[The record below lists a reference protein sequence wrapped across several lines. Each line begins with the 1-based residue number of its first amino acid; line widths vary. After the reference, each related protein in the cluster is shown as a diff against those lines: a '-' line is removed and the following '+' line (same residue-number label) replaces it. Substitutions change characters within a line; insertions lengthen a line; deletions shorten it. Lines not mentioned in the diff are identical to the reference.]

1 MRISS
6 LNALP
11 AGATEL
17 GVVYASVEGVNEHSY
32 EECLHELIEKADK
45 LGATA
50 LVALQLAQSQFQWNQ
65 RTSLL
70 ATAIREAGAEAA
82 HTIGSPAA
90 HTDGSRR

>member
-11 AGATEL
+11 PGHEEL
-17 GVVYASVEGVNEHSY
+17 GVLYASVEGVNEESFQ
-32 EECLHELIEKADK
+32 ECLDELIHKAHG

-50 LVALQLAQSQFQWNQ
+50 LIALQLVQSQFQWNQ

-70 ATAIREAGAEAA
+70 ATAIRESA
-82 HTIGSPAA
+82 
-90 HTDGSRR
+90 DGTRP

>member
-1 MRISS
+1 MAMRIST

-32 EECLHELIEKADK
+32 AECVHELMQKAEK

-50 LVALQLAQSQFQWNQ
+50 LIAVQLAQSQFQWNQ

-70 ATAIREAGAEAA
+70 ATAIREA
-82 HTIGSPAA
+82 
-90 HTDGSRR
+90 